1 MPAKRI
7 KTSKLV
13 AFTRTRP
20 AATENAGS
28 VDFGDFR
35 NTRNHGRLKNA
46 MSSRNS
52 SLNVY
57 YCAMEKN
64 QNGKYNIRIRVTFGH
79 GGWSL
84 AVYFLASSFNAAM
97 KKIEQSLQL
106 LQKSEERLRF
116 WGVERS
122 DDPNVAG
129 DLLQEFG
136 LFLDRRREFPRKL
149 AESSVGSEK
158 PVAAS
163 MLAPIR
169 RVLADSVSQ
178 ERERAFSAAAGD

>member
-7 KTSKLV
+7 KANKLV
-13 AFTRTRP
+13 EFTRTRP
-20 AATENAGS
+20 SSNQNAGS

-35 NTRNHGRLKNA
+35 NNGRLKNT

-52 SLNVY
+52 SLNSYV
-57 YCAMEKN
+57 CAMEKN

-79 GGWSL
+79 GSWSL
-84 AVYFLASSFNAAM
+84 SVYFLASSFNAAM
-97 KKIEQSLQL
+97 KKLEQSLQL
-106 LQKSEERLRF
+106 LQKNEEKLRF
-116 WGVERS
+116 WGVERT

-149 AESSVGSEK
+149 AEISVGSEK

-163 MLAPIR
+163 MLAPVR
-169 RVLADSVSQ
+169 RILADSVSQ